1 MMNEEQLNNAKNIRH
16 AIDST
21 MEGLKWAHEKGARGA
36 WQEHMRHLARL
47 QDIEYA
53 VLSMVKVDASTPGG
67 E

>member
-1 MMNEEQLNNAKNIRH
+1 MNEEQLNSAERIRH
-16 AIDST
+16 AIDRT

-47 QDIEYA
+47 QDIEHA
-53 VLSMVKVDASTPGG
+53 VLSMVKFEASAPEG